1 MGAILTEPVRGP
13 VAWSGRDLR
22 EDDDSW
28 VLRLSEDQI
37 AELDAALDVSARRA
51 SAIERATRDDFP
63 LAGLAQTLDD
73 VAEALR
79 AGRGMFLLRGLPVR
93 RWGNERTERALWGI
107 GTYLGRAVPQNA
119 RGELLGHVRDEGRE
133 LSDPTAR
140 GYQTRVAQS
149 LHVDRCD
156 VVGLLCLNAAKS
168 GGTSRVVSSMRV
180 YNEMLAR
187 CPWFLGAL
195 YAQFAIDLRGEEAP
209 GEPPVYYRPVFSY
222 YDDTLSCGAN
232 ATYIRSGQERVGR
245 PLAAAESEALD
256 AFYAIAEEHVLALD
270 LEPGDLQFLN
280 NYVTL
285 HDRSAYEDH
294 PEPER
299 KRHMLR
305 LWLEAAERRPLAEDF
320 GTYDF
325 AAGRVVGIR
334 RWETKG

>member
-1 MGAILTEPVRGP
+1 ME
-13 VAWSGRDLR
+13 
-22 EDDDSW
+22 DDSW
-28 VLRLSEDQI
+28 LLRLGEFDVC
-37 AELDAALDVSARRA
+37 ELDAALAVSERRA
-51 SAIERATRDDFP
+51 PNALRATRADFP
-63 LAGLAQTLDD
+63 LEALARTLED

-79 AGRGMFLLRGLPVR
+79 AGRGMYVLRGLPVR
-93 RWGNERTERALWGI
+93 RWGVERTARALWGI
-107 GTYLGRAVPQNA
+107 GSYLGRAIPQNA
-119 RGELLGHVRDEGRE
+119 RGDLVGHVRDEGRE
-133 LSDPTAR
+133 LSEPTAR
-140 GYQTRVAQS
+140 GYQTRAAQS

-156 VVGLLCLNAAKS
+156 VVGLLCVNAAKS

-209 GEPPVYYRPVFSY
+209 GEPPVYYRPVFSF

-245 PLAAAESEALD
+245 PLGAAESEALD
-256 AFYAIAEEHVLALD
+256 AFYAIAEEHVLAMD
-270 LEPGDLQFLN
+270 LEPGDLQLLDS
-280 NYVTL
+280 YVTL

-294 PEPER
+294 AEPER

-305 LWLEAAERRPLAEDF
+305 LWLETAERRPLAPDF

-325 AAGRVVGIR
+325 ATKRVVGIR
-334 RWETKG
+334 RWETPALSVPA